1 MNTLIKMMVVVLTL
15 VGTTTFASAQDV
27 NEKKYKYAEEIEEV
41 RSFERMSLM
50 RSDGGMSDGRSGF
63 ERAIIRQ
70 GDSTRYKTLF
80 KTGEYYSPKRIYI
93 EGVGEATSKDIS
105 NGRWEITLKPEKT
118 TTYRVVTENSSGGRS
133 NFDVTVVVLESE
145 KYDSVMQLRSLMNS
159 QQKSLH
165 YRELKGE
172 KVDPWRKFIINK
184 MAKMTPEERK
194 KYADEMERKYVK
206 SKR

>member
-1 MNTLIKMMVVVLTL
+1 MMVVVLTL

-41 RSFERMSLM
+41 RSFEKMSLVQ
-50 RSDGGMSDGRSGF
+50 SDGSMSDGCSGL

-80 KTGEYYSPKRIYI
+80 KTSGYYSPKRIYI

-118 TTYRVVTENSSGGRS
+118 TKYRVVTENSSGGRS
-133 NFDVTVVVLESE
+133 NSDVTVIVLESE

-206 SKR
+206 SKK

>member
-50 RSDGGMSDGRSGF
+50 RSDGGMSDGHSAF

-118 TTYRVVTENSSGGRS
+118 TKYRVVTEDSRGWRS
-133 NFDVTVVVLESE
+133 NSDVTVVVLESE

>member
-41 RSFERMSLM
+41 RSFEKMSLVQ
-50 RSDGGMSDGRSGF
+50 SDGSMSDGCSGL

-80 KTGEYYSPKRIYI
+80 KTSGYYSPKRIYI

-118 TTYRVVTENSSGGRS
+118 TKYRVVTENSSGGRS
-133 NFDVTVVVLESE
+133 NSDVTVIVLESE

-206 SKR
+206 SKK

>member
-1 MNTLIKMMVVVLTL
+1 MMVVVLTL
-15 VGTTTFASAQDV
+15 VGTTTFASAQDA
-27 NEKKYKYAEEIEEV
+27 NEKKYKYAEEIEKV

-50 RSDGGMSDGRSGF
+50 CSDGGMSDGCSAF

-70 GDSTRYKTLF
+70 GDSTRFKTLF
-80 KTGEYYSPKRIYI
+80 KTSEYYSPKRIYI

-118 TTYRVVTENSSGGRS
+118 TKYRVVTEDSRGNRS

-145 KYDSVMQLRSLMNS
+145 KYDSVMELRSHLNR
-159 QQKSLH
+159 QQKNIH
-165 YRELKGE
+165 YEELCGK